1 MLVTRSIMALNS
13 IAPAATV
20 HKLQKLG
27 VRTCR
32 ELMSVSAI
40 MLMQWLDISH
50 SSAVC
55 LLATAAATITEPPYL
70 YEAFTVCRFF
80 LGVGVTELTV

>member
-55 LLATAAATITEPPYL
+55 LLATAAATITPPCVSVRL
-70 YEAFTVCRFF
+70 RCHRTHSCRARRMHH
-80 LGVGVTELTV
+80 TK